1 MRQRIPLEA
10 AAQAVCDQSAVPP
23 LIFQLPPEE
32 GRRRLEE
39 AQNAPVYLYPAD
51 TAVRLTDT
59 GGWGRV
65 PVFRRLLIGSLHVD
79 IIFIRPVCS
88 GSGSS
93 MRRIR
98 QTAGG
103 SQLLP
108 CGQMTGC
115 CSKCRRLW

>member
-65 PVFRRLLIGSLHVD
+65 PVSDAFLSAVCMWILSLSGRYAVVLAAVCAESG
-79 IIFIRPVCS
+79 RPPADHS
-88 GSGSS
+88 FSP
-93 MRRIR
+93 
-98 QTAGG
+98 AG
-103 SQLLP
+103 
-108 CGQMTGC
+108 
-115 CSKCRRLW
+115 R